1 MKNKNSFSYK
11 QGFKKGIE
19 IYKSNSNKGYYSD
32 SDNDKVMKRCKRYAD
47 TGNKNGEPLRDTQ
60 IDYYYGMYDG
70 IRYGYKQHGIAI
82 PDKKYSSFEEK
93 ENQFC
98 YGKENHYNGFGYY
111 D

>member
-1 MKNKNSFSYK
+1 
-11 QGFKKGIE
+11 
-19 IYKSNSNKGYYSD
+19 
-32 SDNDKVMKRCKRYAD
+32 
-47 TGNKNGEPLRDTQ
+47 
-60 IDYYYGMYDG
+60 MYDG

-93 ENQFC
+93 ENQFY

>member
-11 QGFKKGIE
+11 QGFRKGIQ
-19 IYKSNSNKGYYSD
+19 IYNENSSKGYYSD
-32 SDNDKVMKRCKRYAD
+32 QDNEKTMKRCKQYAD
-47 TGNKNGEPLRDTQ
+47 TGYKNNEPLRDTQ

-70 IRYGYKQHGIAI
+70 IRYGYKKHGIAI

-93 ENQFC
+93 ENQFY